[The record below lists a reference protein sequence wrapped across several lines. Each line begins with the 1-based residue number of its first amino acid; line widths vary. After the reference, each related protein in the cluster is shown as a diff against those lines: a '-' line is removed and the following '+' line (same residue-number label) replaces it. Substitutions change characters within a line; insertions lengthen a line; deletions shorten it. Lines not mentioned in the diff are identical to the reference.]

1 MACVE
6 LPRFV
11 QIEPVGQCNLRC
23 QMCPIQFR
31 HDGPERGV
39 AFMDFATFTRLI
51 DQFSPHAKE
60 LHLQGLGE
68 PMMHPR
74 LFDMIAY
81 AVGKGIRVTSTS
93 NLTLL
98 SARRAEQCI
107 RSGLAELCIS
117 IDSAVPSMYERIR
130 VGSRF
135 ARVAGNVSLLLETR
149 ERLRSELP
157 RVKLVAVLMRQTLE
171 GLPRLVKLAHAW
183 SINQVFVQHLCHDFA
198 ESSLPA
204 EYRPMREFVDEQ
216 TLLGGDHEEIERVFS
231 ETRAIAETLGVEL
244 RLPRVRA
251 NPHPPGTPGPT
262 RCDWPWVRAYVSYQ
276 GLAMPCCTIATPD
289 RFNFGSMVDRGV
301 SQIWNGPGYEQFR
314 DQLSSEEPPEI
325 CRTCSVYQQTF

>member
-1 MACVE
+1 MQ
-6 LPRFV
+6 LPQFV

-31 HDGPERGV
+31 QDGPSSGV
-39 AFMDFATFTRLI
+39 AFMAHDQFTHLI
-51 DQFSPHAKE
+51 DQFVGVKE

-81 AVGKGIRVTSTS
+81 AVEKGIFVSCTS
-93 NLTLL
+93 NMTLL
-98 SARRAEQCI
+98 SPRRAEQCI
-107 RSGLAELCIS
+107 RSGLAELNIS
-117 IDSAVPSMYERIR
+117 VDSASPEIYERIR

-135 ARVAGNVSLLLETR
+135 DRVARNVALLSETR
-149 ERLRSELP
+149 GRMGSQQPRL
-157 RVKLVAVLMRQTLE
+157 KIVAVLMRQTLD
-171 GLPRLVKLAHAW
+171 GLPELVRMVHRW
-183 SINQVFVQHLCHDFA
+183 SIPELFVQHLCHDFA

-216 TLLGGDHEEIERVFS
+216 TLIGHDPKHIERVFH
-231 ETRAIAETLGVEL
+231 ETRAVAEELGVKL
-244 RLPRVRA
+244 RLPSVQP
-251 NPHPPGTPGPT
+251 NPYPPGTPGPT

-289 RFNFGSMVDRGV
+289 RFNFGSMTKAGV
-301 SQIWNGPGYEQFR
+301 SSIWNGAEYEAFR
-314 DQLSSEEPPEI
+314 GQLSSEEPPEI
-325 CRTCSVYQQTF
+325 CRTCSVYHRTF